1 MTKIPPANW
10 NTTNLPSLACR
21 SNPFVFRSLRSRPQL
36 PGSSQPAPPAWRQD
50 KPSFASL
57 DIYLQQALPQL
68 FAYLDARPREADGT
82 WRIGLPLD
90 RARDLE
96 RKALPDLVSQLRSYA
111 ANGER
116 KALYSAVLT
125 LLAFLVREQL
135 RNGELPVYMPLSG
148 GGERTRADRM
158 VDLQ

>member
-1 MTKIPPANW
+1 MRKTSQPEPEFML
-10 NTTNLPSLACR
+10 TSEE
-21 SNPFVFRSLRSRPQL
+21 NPDAKPQL
-36 PGSSQPAPPAWRQD
+36 GLWKALDELLSSQPAPPVWRLD
-50 KPSFASL
+50 KPNFASL
-57 DIYLQQALPQL
+57 DLYLEQALPQL
-68 FAYLDARPREADGT
+68 FAYLDERPREADGT

-148 GGERTRADRM
+148 GGERTRADRI

>member
-1 MTKIPPANW
+1 MLT
-10 NTTNLPSLACR
+10 SEE
-21 SNPFVFRSLRSRPQL
+21 NPDAKPQL
-36 PGSSQPAPPAWRQD
+36 GLWKALDELLSSQPAPPVWRLD
-50 KPSFASL
+50 KPNFASL
-57 DIYLQQALPQL
+57 DLYLEQALPQL
-68 FAYLDARPREADGT
+68 FAYLDE
-82 WRIGLPLD
+82 
-90 RARDLE
+90 RDLE

-148 GGERTRADRM
+148 GGERTRADRI